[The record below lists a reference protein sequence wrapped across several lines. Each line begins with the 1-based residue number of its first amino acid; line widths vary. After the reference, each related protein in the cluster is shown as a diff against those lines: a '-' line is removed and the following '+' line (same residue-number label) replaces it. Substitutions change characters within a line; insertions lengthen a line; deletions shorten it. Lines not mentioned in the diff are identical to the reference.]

1 MKNEKVVYILG
12 AGFSKEAGGLLMA
25 EFLRRRK
32 LGSRRKRLNQVYL
45 YIRRFLRRSIQHGLI
60 KDWNIEEFFNIVS
73 EADLLDL
80 EFKRKFFPRNNWKA
94 SKIYRDL
101 EDCIVNEILLSM
113 EKKLKKLGSTNP
125 QLPSHYEDF
134 ARRCLTKD
142 VTVITFNWDH
152 IAEWLLFAEFKSLDY
167 CLDLDNV
174 KKVDR
179 TVGNISKGVKLL
191 KLHGSVNW
199 LICENPNHPIHI
211 YNSWQAQKVRLP
223 YCSKCG
229 YQLRKLIVPPVWH
242 KREYAQRISELW
254 ERAADEL
261 CAADRIVI
269 IGYSLPSFDLSA
281 KYLFLLSTYLNR
293 KVKVEIVN
301 GPNFDAKRFKQFKQI
316 FKHTAQI
323 TNTKMLFREYVYS
336 I

>member
-1 MKNEKVVYILG
+1 MKTVYILG
-12 AGFSKEAGGLLMA
+12 AGFSKDAGGLLMK
-25 EFLRRRK
+25 EFLCRK
-32 LGSRRKRLNQVYL
+32 QLGSQRKNLNRI
-45 YIRRFLRRSIQHGLI
+45 YINLKRYMSQSIQDGLI

-73 EADLLDL
+73 EADLLNL
-80 EFKRKFFPRNNWKA
+80 EFKRKSFPGNNWKA

-113 EKKLKKLGSTNP
+113 EKELKKLGSTNP

-152 IAEWLLFAEFKSLDY
+152 IAEWLLFTEFKSLDY

-229 YQLRKLIVPPVWH
+229 YQLHKLIVPPVWH
-242 KREYAQRISELW
+242 KREYAQRMRKLW
-254 ERAADEL
+254 EIAADEL

-269 IGYSLPSFDLSA
+269 IGYSLPIFDISA
-281 KYLFLLSTYLNR
+281 KHLLMLGSYLNR
-293 KVKVEIVN
+293 KTKVEIVN
-301 GPNFDAKRFKQFKQI
+301 RPNFDDERYKQI
-316 FKHTAQI
+316 FKHAAQI
-323 TNTKMLFREYVYS
+323 NNTKMCFKDYVANVS
-336 I
+336 NLA